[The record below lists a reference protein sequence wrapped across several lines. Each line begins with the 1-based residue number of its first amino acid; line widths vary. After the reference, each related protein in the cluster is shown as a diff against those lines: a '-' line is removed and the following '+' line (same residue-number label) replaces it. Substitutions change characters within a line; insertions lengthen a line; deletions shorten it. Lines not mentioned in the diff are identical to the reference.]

1 MECVHLF
8 SQGWKERLI
17 SKVEKGTNGTDA
29 EFYNPRKKEEKVY
42 LTYLAGFRKLGP
54 RDNVLNN
61 LALSDV
67 NLQDILGS
75 AEEVKAEDL
84 TQDGR
89 LYYVFEIDSPV
100 AHELIKVTCA
110 KNKLYSHF
118 VKAPASD
125 WARDSAMLRKVHDSF
140 TTIGDPTPVS

>member
-1 MECVHLF
+1 ML
-8 SQGWKERLI
+8 

-29 EFYNPRKKEEKVY
+29 EFYNPRRKDEKVY
-42 LTYLAGFRKLGP
+42 LTYLSGFRKLGP

-75 AEEVKAEDL
+75 AEDVKAEDL

-89 LYYVFEIDSPV
+89 LYYVYEINSPV

-125 WARDSAMLRKVHDSF
+125 WARDNAMLRKVHDSF

>member
-1 MECVHLF
+1 
-8 SQGWKERLI
+8 
-17 SKVEKGTNGTDA
+17 
-29 EFYNPRKKEEKVY
+29 
-42 LTYLAGFRKLGP
+42 
-54 RDNVLNN
+54 
-61 LALSDV
+61 V

-75 AEEVKAEDL
+75 AEDVKAEDL

-89 LYYVFEIDSPV
+89 LYYVYEINSPV

-125 WARDSAMLRKVHDSF
+125 WARDNAMLRKVHDSF